1 MENVYL
7 EYNLYDMRKY
17 VHNAGICSDTYRNV
31 YSVHIDIIVVANCLR
46 SGIQYFRI
54 NEYQMLPSI
63 AIYIHSVIMF
73 YSFLMHLN

>member
-31 YSVHIDIIVVANCLR
+31 YSVNIDIIVVANCLR
-46 SGIQYFRI
+46 SISLFSIRSFIVTKCIQFI
-54 NEYQMLPSI
+54 L
-63 AIYIHSVIMF
+63 
-73 YSFLMHLN
+73 